1 MAVPS
6 DSPIKFPV
14 KNTPAPAL
22 TLRRRLSAS
31 RSPFE
36 VSDASAAARESI
48 KSFVSS
54 TRTPW
59 GEPKALSGDR
69 VGELEKSLRQLE
81 TLLTERERTVAEAEA
96 RLNERERDLAEVE
109 ALILAR
115 EKLVELA
122 RKQKPAVAAAGVSK
136 EEQAALEQLR
146 TELERQETALKEGK
160 QALREREQFLEESET
175 KLFAKVQ
182 AQQEKEIELEQ
193 REEEL
198 RAKALRLREKEAT
211 LDPAVAAALQAE
223 KAAAKKFDEFN
234 E

>member
-14 KNTPAPAL
+14 KSTPAPAL
-22 TLRRRLSAS
+22 ALRRRIAVT
-31 RSPFE
+31 RPPFE

-81 TLLTERERTVAEAEA
+81 TMLTERERAVTEAEA
-96 RLNERERDLAEVE
+96 RLNERERDLAEIE

-122 RKQKPAVAAAGVSK
+122 RKQKPANVAVTK

-146 TELERQETALKEGK
+146 GELEKQEAALKEGK

>member
-14 KNTPAPAL
+14 KTAQTPTLA
-22 TLRRRLSAS
+22 LRRRLAVS
-31 RSPFE
+31 RPPFE
-36 VSDASAAARESI
+36 VSEASAAARESI

-54 TRTPW
+54 TRSPW
-59 GEPKALSGDR
+59 GETKAITGDR
-69 VGELEKSLRQLE
+69 VGELERSLRQLE
-81 TLLTERERTVAEAEA
+81 TLLTERERVVTESEA
-96 RLNERERDLAEVE
+96 RLNERERDLAEIE

-122 RKQKPAVAAAGVSK
+122 RKQKPANVVNVTK

-146 TELERQETALKEGK
+146 SELERQEAALKEGK

-175 KLFAKVQ
+175 RLFEKVQ
-182 AQQEKEIELEQ
+182 AQQEKEVELEQ

-198 RAKALRLREKEAT
+198 RARAMRLREKEAAM
-211 LDPAVAAALQAE
+211 DPVAAEALKAE